1 MFFISGQPHIT
12 QYEPTKW
19 LVLQPVH
26 PNARWS
32 NFPGL
37 MALLAPDDSD
47 EIFAGFKEFFPL
59 PGARSAVRSAVQLR
73 CVLKLSMGDLSVNRL
88 WGVCV
93 YIQYHTKR

>member
-1 MFFISGQPHIT
+1 M
-12 QYEPTKW
+12 
-19 LVLQPVH
+19 
-26 PNARWS
+26 
-32 NFPGL
+32 

-73 CVLKLSMGDLSVNRL
+73 CVLKLSMGDLSVNRFL

-93 YIQYHTKR
+93 CIYNIIRRDSGVK